1 MAGVLRFSVNII
13 KGNAKPLVKAN
24 VPVIIK
30 VCGISGKT
38 LRGENKIVKPSPF
51 PYKTKEYDV
60 WSAFLDKTTKRF
72 DDNSKMI
79 CVEGPICSGKTK
91 FAKELA
97 EELEMTYMPAPTMD
111 DIYVN
116 AYGYDLRKL
125 DDQLP
130 ENVKSFDNKKFC
142 LQPNHRSVGTFQIRM
157 YMLRVSN
164 YIDALAHILS
174 TGQGVVCNRSPYS
187 DFVFVEALMRSNY
200 ISKGVR
206 SVYYDLRNH
215 TLPELMKPH
224 LVIYLDV
231 PVKQVKENIKKRKID
246 YEIQSKVFNDQYLG
260 DIETGYKQRFLKDIS
275 NHAELLV
282 YDWTEGGETEVVVED
297 IERIDFDRF
306 GHYDEKMK
314 DWRIMTEWEWCEK
327 RILYTS
333 DKADVMNYFNVPRFD
348 VPELIREAD
357 DAKALRDVYSH
368 APGERYI
375 HGYNA
380 DMGDSGILT
389 KTKYRFDF
397 K

>member
-1 MAGVLRFSVNII
+1 MAGVLRFSVNAL
-13 KGNAKPLVKAN
+13 KTRPLVKAN
-24 VPVIIK
+24 VPVVIK
-30 VCGISGKT
+30 ICGISGKT
-38 LRGENKIVKPSPF
+38 LREKIVKPSPF
-51 PYKTKEYDV
+51 PYKEKEYDL
-60 WSAFLDKTTKRF
+60 WSAFVDKTTKRF
-72 DDNSKMI
+72 DENTKMI
-79 CVEGPICSGKTK
+79 CVEGSIGAGKSK

-97 EELEMTYMPAPTMD
+97 DELEMFYMPAPTMD

-116 AYGYDLRKL
+116 SYGYDLRKL

-130 ENVKSFDNKKFC
+130 EAVKSFDNKKFC
-142 LQPNHRSVGTFQIRM
+142 INPNHRSVGTFQIRM
-157 YMLRVSN
+157 LMLRVSR
-164 YIDALAHILS
+164 YVDALAHILS
-174 TGQGVVCNRSPYS
+174 TGQGVVCNRSPFS
-187 DFVFVEALMRSNY
+187 DFVFVEAMLRSNF

-231 PVKQVKENIKKRKID
+231 PVKQIKENIKKRNID
-246 YEIQSKVFNDQYLG
+246 YEVKSKVFSDQYLN

-275 NHAELLV
+275 SHAELLV

-306 GHYDEKMK
+306 EHYDQKMK

-327 RILYTS
+327 RIHYTS
-333 DKADVMNYFNVPRFD
+333 DKSDIMNYFNVPRFD
-348 VPELIREAD
+348 VPELVREAE
-357 DAKALRDVYSH
+357 DAKILRDVYSY
-368 APGERYI
+368 APGQRYI
-375 HGYNA
+375 SGYNE

-389 KTKYRFDF
+389 KTKYRLDF